1 MPKTEAQIRANEK
14 YLEKFEMIR
23 FRVKKGEKAKIIAHA
38 SSQGES
44 INAFILFIYFDL
56 STLPTPNILSVS
68 ISSSLSVRTS

>member
-44 INAFILFIYFDL
+44 INAFLKRAVDETIRND
-56 STLPTPNILSVS
+56 TRTP
-68 ISSSLSVRTS
+68 